1 MGQRPKIS
9 LRRSRHTVSVRPMSP
24 LEYPDRH
31 HLNAAAGWL
40 ELGDLVEA
48 GRELSRLSETGGNHP
63 EALTLSWHLLADDGN
78 WTDALEI
85 ARQHLRAAPKSPEA
99 WIHQSFALHELQ
111 RTNEAATAAVWAG
124 WMTPDSGCAAPSKFR
139 GKRKPSRPPW
149 TIPISQPCAGSWLI
163 CDQGLFPLQSRSLLE
178 ISGPPKNGSSDF
190 LMGDWAA
197 E

>member
-111 RTNEAATAAVWAG
+111 RTNEALAELQRVAGQFPEVGTIPYNLACYSCRLGRLDDARQWLRRAIKVQGKKETLAAAVDD
-124 WMTPDSGCAAPSKFR
+124 PDLAALR
-139 GKRKPSRPPW
+139 REL
-149 TIPISQPCAGSWLI
+149 ADL
-163 CDQGLFPLQSRSLLE
+163 
-178 ISGPPKNGSSDF
+178 
-190 LMGDWAA
+190 
-197 E
+197 